1 MFNEYPKQVILKDGT
16 EIVLRILRPSDFQ
29 ELREFFNRIPEE
41 ERWLT
46 KHDLADS
53 DLIEDWVEH
62 IDPARAIPVV
72 ADLNGR
78 LVGQAVLHRHRYGCT
93 SHIGRLRIM
102 VDPEFRS
109 RRLGTWLM
117 FDIIN
122 LGITVGLERLEARF
136 AIGPEDAAIRG
147 CRKLDFYEAA
157 RLPRYAKSLD
167 GEEYY
172 DLMVMI
178 KRLHA
183 GWDDF

>member
-1 MFNEYPKQVILKDGT
+1 MLDEYPKQVILKDGT
-16 EIVLRILRPSDFQ
+16 EIVLRILRTTDFKS
-29 ELREFFNRIPEE
+29 LREFFNRIPEE

-53 DLIEDWVEH
+53 DLIETWVEQ
-62 IDPARAIPVV
+62 IDLDRAIPVV
-72 ADLNGR
+72 ADLDGR
-78 LVGQAVLHRHRYGCT
+78 LVGQAVLHRHGYGCT
-93 SHIGRLRIM
+93 AHIGRLRIL
-102 VDPEFRS
+102 VDPEFRG

-122 LGITVGLERLEARF
+122 LGINVGLERLEARL
-136 AIGPEDAAIRG
+136 AMGLEDAAIQG

-157 RLPRYAKSLD
+157 KLPRYAKSFGGQD
-167 GEEYY
+167 YY
-172 DLMVMI
+172 DLMIMI